1 MKLPI
6 NSMESVNQS
15 TYFIAD
21 ISANHDGDLLR
32 AKKLIG
38 LAAES
43 GANAAKFQNFRAE
56 TIISRKGFHEL
67 GKKIAH
73 QESWSKEVFEIY
85 KDAELPIEWTEI
97 LIQTCSEF
105 GIDYFTSPYDLNFIE
120 FFSDKMPFFKIGS
133 GDITWFD
140 SIALMASYGKPLLL
154 ATGASTMEEIK
165 AAVEVIDNHGVPLI
179 LMQCNTNYTGSKDN
193 FDFLNILALEEFKT
207 NFPQAVL
214 GLSDHSPGHISVL
227 GAVALGAR
235 VIEKHFT
242 DDVTRIGP
250 DHGFSLDPVT
260 WKEMVDCTRL
270 LERALGNGIKKIELN
285 EVDSRIV
292 QRRALRYKTGM
303 KYGSKVTNKD
313 LIALRPCPKN
323 GLSPFEIPKISG
335 KLLRVPV
342 IADQLVQLSDF
353 E

>member
-1 MKLPI
+1 MKLPT
-6 NSMESVNQS
+6 NYLESVNQL

-21 ISANHDGDLLR
+21 IAANHDGDLLR

-56 TIISRKGFHEL
+56 TIVSRKGFQEL
-67 GKKIAH
+67 GRKIAH
-73 QESWSKEVFEIY
+73 QESWKKEVFDIY
-85 KDAELPIEWTEI
+85 KDAELPIEWTET
-97 LIQTCSEF
+97 LMQTCSDF
-105 GIDYFTSPYDLNFIE
+105 GIDYFTSPYDLNFVE
-120 FFSDKMPFFKIGS
+120 FFADKIPFFKIGS

-140 SIALMASYGKPLLL
+140 SITLMASYGKPVLL

-165 AAVEVIDNHGVPLI
+165 AAVDVIDSHGAPLI
-179 LMQCNTNYTGSKDN
+179 LMQCNTNYTGSQDN
-193 FDFLNILALEEFKT
+193 FDFLNILALEKFKT

-242 DDVTRIGP
+242 DDVTRTGP
-250 DHGFSLDPVT
+250 DHGFSLDPIT
-260 WKEMVDCTRL
+260 WKEMVDSTRL

-285 EVDSRIV
+285 EMDSRIV
-292 QRRALRYKTGM
+292 QRRALRYKSGM
-303 KYGSKVTNKD
+303 ENGSQVTKND
-313 LIALRPCPKN
+313 LIALRPCPEN
-323 GLSPFEIPKISG
+323 GLSPFEIPKILG
-335 KLLRVPV
+335 RKLNVSVLV
-342 IADQLVQLSDF
+342 DQLVQLSDF